1 MPRTS
6 FVAPFASRETNTA
19 DTRPLLVNQDGFDAA
34 SIGNPPASLRH
45 IGVVGLGLI
54 GGSFAKAYADAGLQV
69 YGADID
75 EQMCIRDS
83 IRPGR

>member
-6 FVAPFASRETNTA
+6 FVVPFASCETNTV
-19 DTRPLLVNQDGFDAA
+19 DTRPLLVNQNGFDAA

-54 GGSFAKAYADAGLQV
+54 GPLKTNLTHGLRV
-69 YGADID
+69 SRTSWA
-75 EQMCIRDS
+75 RT
-83 IRPGR
+83 